1 MHVNTL
7 KCVCLNLIAS
17 IISRSK
23 SCDSY
28 HVFQNVENLV
38 MEFVL
43 EARARQVQI
52 LEKKNKDTPEMPQVF
67 VFCKNFE
74 LFLFLSYYNYF
85 FYTL

>member
-1 MHVNTL
+1 MNLKTILILFHV
-7 KCVCLNLIAS
+7 CVF
-17 IISRSK
+17 RSK

-52 LEKKNKDTPEMPQVF
+52 LEKKNKETPEMPQVF
-67 VFCKNFE
+67 VFCK
-74 LFLFLSYYNYF
+74 LAFLYH
-85 FYTL
+85 

>member
-1 MHVNTL
+1 MSNIYILNML
-7 KCVCLNLIAS
+7 KYVCKNLILS
-17 IISRSK
+17 TIFRSK

-67 VFCKNFE
+67 VFCKHFE
-74 LFLFLSYYNYF
+74 VIYF
-85 FYTL
+85 